1 MTNVMWIDLDAAAGW
16 LSSSPEDVMT
26 LIREGVLGAKR
37 ISRCDLVVRGADVK
51 TLARFW
57 IRQRANRRRT
67 RCTSQSTIAVK
78 FPPQLDTTRRP
89 TQ

>member
-37 ISRCDLVVRGADVK
+37 ISRCGFVVSTADVK

-57 IRQRANRRRT
+57 IRQKANRRRM
-67 RCTSQSTIAVK
+67 RCTSQSSIAVK
-78 FPPQLDTTRRP
+78 FPPAA
-89 TQ
+89 